1 MIKPFYLDLSEN
13 EILEIQSKTGE
24 ILHSGNLIL
33 GQHTKD
39 FENQFAEYIGT
50 KYAVALNTCTS
61 ALEILFVSKGIV
73 GKKVAVQTNTNF
85 ATVAAIIRAGGI
97 PVFMDMDPNYFVPNL
112 EILKYTIDKHDDI
125 VGVAWV
131 HIGGIIHPEF
141 SAVVEYCRLN
151 GIFLIEDCA
160 HAHGSQVDGVKAGNF
175 ADGGAFSFFP
185 TKVMTTMEGGMLTTN
200 STEEAELARSIRNQ
214 GKRGGDFGGLHTDL
228 GNSWRMNE
236 ISAYMGLIQLSK
248 LDDMVMRRQAAVDGL
263 LPLLNLRG
271 IDYCS
276 TSHMD
281 QCAQYKFIIKY
292 KNNES
297 VEAMKDLFKM
307 DEIILGGGVY
317 EVPCHL
323 QPVFQ
328 SIKFDRNDLRNS
340 EKFCPKHICP
350 PITSGTTSD
359 DVSAISASIIN
370 HLI

>member
-1 MIKPFYLDLSEN
+1 
-13 EILEIQSKTGE
+13 
-24 ILHSGNLIL
+24 
-33 GQHTKD
+33 
-39 FENQFAEYIGT
+39 
-50 KYAVALNTCTS
+50 
-61 ALEILFVSKGIV
+61 
-73 GKKVAVQTNTNF
+73 
-85 ATVAAIIRAGGI
+85 
-97 PVFMDMDPNYFVPNL
+97 
-112 EILKYTIDKHDDI
+112 
-125 VGVAWV
+125 
-131 HIGGIIHPEF
+131 
-141 SAVVEYCRLN
+141 
-151 GIFLIEDCA
+151 
-160 HAHGSQVDGVKAGNF
+160 
-175 ADGGAFSFFP
+175 
-185 TKVMTTMEGGMLTTN
+185 
-200 STEEAELARSIRNQ
+200 
-214 GKRGGDFGGLHTDL
+214 
-228 GNSWRMNE
+228 
-236 ISAYMGLIQLSK
+236 
-248 LDDMVMRRQAAVDGL
+248 L